1 MAGLP
6 LPDLDNIL
14 DFCVSFLNQQLN
26 CLSHHIILSHND
38 VTGSGTLSLTDHS
51 IQSIESVFTKF
62 MMSQNWAHILFVV
75 QSIVAFTIFLFASQR
90 EAFPWAGWVTS
101 VRLPWSLLIPL
112 KLFFLFAGIPPSD
125 LYQAGLLMPLSANIG
140 LTLLTMGQAL
150 DDIQPNVDGQA

>member
-1 MAGLP
+1 MEDGGQYHCL
-6 LPDLDNIL
+6 LVDGSWPDCHCQIW
-14 DFCVSFLNQQLN
+14 
-26 CLSHHIILSHND
+26 
-38 VTGSGTLSLTDHS
+38 
-51 IQSIESVFTKF
+51 SIESVFTKF

-101 VRLPWSLLIPL
+101 VGLALWFAIGVPLLIIYKRTLYQRLPWSLLIPL

>member
-1 MAGLP
+1 
-6 LPDLDNIL
+6 
-14 DFCVSFLNQQLN
+14 
-26 CLSHHIILSHND
+26 
-38 VTGSGTLSLTDHS
+38 
-51 IQSIESVFTKF
+51 

-101 VRLPWSLLIPL
+101 VGLALWFAIGVPLLIIYKRTLYQRLPWSLLIPL